1 MGYLAYHKALTAL
14 EVVWLPGNLF
24 QLFNNS
30 IYFIL
35 GAKKTSMKTH
45 SFIQNIYWLPFW
57 REALNN
63 CIYDVVTMVR

>member
-45 SFIQNIYWLPFW
+45 SFIQNIY
-57 REALNN
+57 
-63 CIYDVVTMVR
+63 

>member
-35 GAKKTSMKTH
+35 GAKKTTMKTH
-45 SFIQNIYWLPFW
+45 SFIQKYLLIAFLE
-57 REALNN
+57 RS
-63 CIYDVVTMVR
+63 T

>member
-1 MGYLAYHKALTAL
+1 MRYLAYHKALIAL

-35 GAKKTSMKTH
+35 GAQKPQEG
-45 SFIQNIYWLPFW
+45 SFIQKYLLRLPFW
-57 REALNN
+57 REALYNF
-63 CIYDVVTMVR
+63 IYDAVMMVK